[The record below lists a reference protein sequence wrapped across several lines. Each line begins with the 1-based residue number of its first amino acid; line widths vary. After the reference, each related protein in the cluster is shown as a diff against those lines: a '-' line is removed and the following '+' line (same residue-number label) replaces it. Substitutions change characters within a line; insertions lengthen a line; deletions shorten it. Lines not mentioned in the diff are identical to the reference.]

1 MEVYTLRSAQA
12 LQGTGFSPY
21 VHPAKNRGGFSPE
34 GLSTSN
40 GPTTVAQNPA
50 PSSANHAGAWI
61 HGDLLGVI
69 GLGERMGLPVSAF
82 AAAPQ
87 TAVLDIQNM
96 TCSICSITI
105 RKALEK
111 VPGVI
116 GANVDYDH
124 KTATVKYDGGRTN
137 PSALVKATTNAGF
150 PSTVHS
156 GTQKP

>member
-1 MEVYTLRSAQA
+1 MMRKLLAA
-12 LQGTGFSPY
+12 L
-21 VHPAKNRGGFSPE
+21 
-34 GLSTSN
+34 L
-40 GPTTVAQNPA
+40 
-50 PSSANHAGAWI
+50 I
-61 HGDLLGVI
+61 
-69 GLGERMGLPVSAF
+69 GLPVSAF

-96 TCSICSITI
+96 TCSMCSITI

-124 KTATVKYDGGRTN
+124 KTATVKYDGDRTN

-156 GTQKP
+156 GTKKP